1 MNSRNVLNIPNICIP
16 GGFNLLHFLFFN
28 IKTVVVV
35 AVVQSIRS
43 V

>member
-16 GGFNLLHFLFFN
+16 GDFDLLYFLFFN

-35 AVVQSIRS
+35 AVVQSLSS